1 MESKTSASRLPPPRH
16 FPWRAFLGSLFSRL
30 DIDNVTGLSA
40 QVSYYFSL
48 ALFPFLIVLGAVVGI
63 LPFTHSWQAILAWIT
78 HYLPTDIQSTV
89 FETVASLTKNR
100 KEFLS
105 LGLLGSLWAAS
116 GGITTLMSALNTVY
130 GVTETR
136 SYWKRFILSI
146 LLLFVL
152 ALLLV
157 STFGLLSVGHR
168 FVEKIVLKGAA
179 ENHVLAIAARITRW
193 SLSIVVSILCISFL
207 DHVLPN
213 AKRPWRWIS
222 HGTAVVVVTW
232 IVTTLGFNFYI
243 LHFASYQRTYG
254 ILAGFFVLMVWIY
267 IMSLIGLVGAEIDSE
282 LRKVSR

>member
-1 MESKTSASRLPPPRH
+1 MESKTSAPRLPPPRH

-136 SYWKRFILSI
+136 SYWKRLILSI

-168 FVEKIVLKGAA
+168 FVEKIVLKSAS
-179 ENHVLAIAARITRW
+179 ENHVVAIAARITRW
-193 SLSIVVSILCISFL
+193 SLSIAVSVFCISFL

-213 AKRPWRWIS
+213 TKRPWHWIS

-254 ILAGFFVLMVWIY
+254 ILAGFFVLMMWIY

-282 LRKVSR
+282 LRKVSQ